1 MNLHL
6 KTSTHIVVQQC
17 FSFNYSLATW
27 MTNDR
32 VNISTDLLDFM
43 HDVVMHKV
51 RILVFDIMGEIIM
64 DGAYFQKDSLEG
76 CSPLYPDH
84 AQNLGHVTLTTRNV
98 RKPRQNNI

>member
-17 FSFNYSLATW
+17 FSFNYSLTTW
-27 MTNDR
+27 MTNE
-32 VNISTDLLDFM
+32 STFPQTCYFM
-43 HDVVMHKV
+43 HNVVMHQV

-64 DGAYFQKDSLEG
+64 GGAYFQKDSWEG
-76 CSPLYPDH
+76 CSPLYADH
-84 AQNLGHVTLTTRNV
+84 AQHLGHVTLTTRNV